1 MNLEEDNPF
10 ELFQYKGPE
19 YFCDRVFELEELT
32 KAFDSRI
39 NTVLSSFRRMG
50 KTSLIAHLHH
60 FLSKRKDVICIYMDI
75 LHTKSDK
82 EFADTF
88 VTSTMQALEKK
99 EPQLLKFL
107 DVFKN
112 VRPVAG
118 INPSTGLPTLSL
130 GIESESDVNYT
141 FDTIMNMIIARKEK
155 FQITIDEFQQIDN
168 YEEQSVMDARI
179 RSYFP
184 KAKNLHFIF
193 AGSDQHLLTAL
204 FNSPKKPMFS
214 STQMIT
220 LDYIPYAEY
229 YDFIKQKFASRGREI
244 SDLIVHR
251 ILKWT
256 DQYTFYT
263 HFLCSNLYNHGGEKI
278 SDTDLARAID
288 SCLKHF
294 EPAYYMYKKIL
305 SKNQFKMLAAVA
317 KEGKAKNIQGKDFLN
332 KHKLSASTAKQSLQ
346 KLVSDQLIHE
356 TLDKTGSSYFVYD
369 VFLMRWLQN
378 NY

>member
-1 MNLEEDNPF
+1 MKLEADNPF

-19 YFCDRVFELEELT
+19 YFCDREQELELLT

-39 NTVLSSFRRMG
+39 NTVLSSYRRMG

-60 FLSKRKDVICIYMDI
+60 YLSKRKGVICIYMDI
-75 LHTKSDK
+75 LHTRSDK

-88 VTSTMQALEKK
+88 VTATMQALEKK

-107 DVFKN
+107 DTFKN
-112 VRPVAG
+112 VRPIAG
-118 INPSTGLPTLSL
+118 VNPSTGLPTLSL
-130 GIESESDVNYT
+130 GIESEIEVNYT
-141 FDTIMNMIIARKEK
+141 FDTIMNLIIERPEK

-168 YEEQSVMDARI
+168 YEQQSVMDARI

-184 KAKNLHFIF
+184 KAKNLQYIF

-204 FNSPKKPMFS
+204 FTNPKKPMFS
-214 STQMIT
+214 STQMVT
-220 LDYIPYAEY
+220 LDYIPYTEY
-229 YDFIKQKFASRGREI
+229 YEFIKRKFESRGRKI
-244 SDLIVHR
+244 SDLITHR

-256 DQYTFYT
+256 NQYTFYT
-263 HFLCSNLYNHGGEKI
+263 HFLCSNLYNNGGEEI
-278 SDTDLARAID
+278 TDTDLAIAKN

-294 EPAYYMYKKIL
+294 EPAYYMYRKIL

-317 KEGKAKNIQGKDFLN
+317 KDGEARNIQGKDFLN

-346 KLVSDQLIHE
+346 KLVSDQLVHE
-356 TLDKTGSSYFVYD
+356 NLDKNGSSYFVYD
-369 VFLMRWLQN
+369 MFLMRWLQQ

>member
-1 MNLEEDNPF
+1 MKIEEDNPF
-10 ELFQYKGPE
+10 ELFQYKGPA
-19 YFCDRVFELEELT
+19 YFCDREQELAELT
-32 KAFDSRI
+32 MAFDSRI

-50 KTSLIAHLHH
+50 KTSLISHLHH
-60 FLSKRKDVICIYMDI
+60 FLSIRKDVICIYIDI

-88 VTSTMQALEKK
+88 VTATMQALEKK

-107 DVFKN
+107 DTFKN

-130 GIESESDVNYT
+130 GIESQSDVNYT
-141 FDTIMNMIIARKEK
+141 FDAIMNLLIDRPEK

-168 YEEQSVMDARI
+168 YEEKSVMDARI

-184 KAKNLHFIF
+184 KAKNLHYIF

-204 FNSPKKPMFS
+204 FTNPKRPMFS
-214 STQMIT
+214 STQMLT
-220 LDYIPYAEY
+220 LGYIPYAEY
-229 YDFIKQKFASRGREI
+229 YEFIKQKFASRGREI
-244 SDLIVHR
+244 SDMIVHK

-256 DQYTFYT
+256 EQYTFYT
-263 HFLCSNLYNHGGEKI
+263 HFLCSNLFNHGQSEI
-278 SDTDLARAID
+278 TDADLEIAKN

-294 EPAYYMYKKIL
+294 ESAYFMYRKIL

-317 KEGKAKNIQGKDFLN
+317 KEGNAKNIQGKNFLN

-356 TLDKTGSSYFVYD
+356 TIDTDGSSFFRFRY
-369 VFLMRWLQN
+369 
-378 NY
+378 